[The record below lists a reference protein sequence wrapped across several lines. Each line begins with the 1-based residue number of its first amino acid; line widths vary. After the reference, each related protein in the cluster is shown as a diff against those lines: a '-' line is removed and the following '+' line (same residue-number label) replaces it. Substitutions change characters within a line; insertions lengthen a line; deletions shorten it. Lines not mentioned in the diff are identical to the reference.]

1 MYTEGRRA
9 LKEEE
14 EREVTLSEVAS
25 AALKEERHAVST
37 ARADAQVVMH
47 LYEVAYACA

>member
-1 MYTEGRRA
+1 MCTLSEGRRA

-25 AALKEERHAVST
+25 AALKEEQQAVSS
-37 ARADAQVVMH
+37 ARSDAQVV
-47 LYEVAYACA
+47 ETVVIQ